1 MIFLS
6 NWKSSARAVKIA
18 VLVLM
23 SDMAESGLRP
33 VAEMTALDTGVRWL
47 EPNKVGGSTVCVLRV
62 LQSMSLPVFTTG
74 AIVAAYSERQDM
86 ISLVPDLLLGWGGIT
101 DPYFMKHAL
110 RVYLSALPTISRCPP
125 GSYGKLH

>member
-1 MIFLS
+1 MRLSRKSVMTFLS
-6 NWKSSARAVKIA
+6 SWKSSARAVKIA

-33 VAEMTALDTGVRWL
+33 VAEMAALDTGVGWL
-47 EPNKVGGSTVCVLRV
+47 EPNEVGDPQYVCCVF
-62 LQSMSLPVFTTG
+62 LQSMGLQVFPTG

-86 ISLVPDLLLGWGGIT
+86 ISLVPDSLLGWGGGIT

-110 RVYLSALPTISRCPP
+110 RV
-125 GSYGKLH
+125 

>member
-1 MIFLS
+1 MTFLS

-33 VAEMTALDTGVRWL
+33 VAEMAALDTGVGWL
-47 EPNKVGGSTVCVLRV
+47 EPNEVGGSTVFVLV
-62 LQSMSLPVFTTG
+62 FLQSMGLPVFPTG

-86 ISLVPDLLLGWGGIT
+86 ISLVPDSLLGWGG
-101 DPYFMKHAL
+101 
-110 RVYLSALPTISRCPP
+110 ALPTPTS
-125 GSYGKLH
+125 

>member
-1 MIFLS
+1 MTFLS

-33 VAEMTALDTGVRWL
+33 VAEMAALDTGVRWL
-47 EPNKVGGSTVCVLRV
+47 EPNEVGDLQYVCCVF

-86 ISLVPDLLLGWGGIT
+86 ISLVPDSLLSWGGHYRPLLHETCTTSIIACVA
-101 DPYFMKHAL
+101 Y
-110 RVYLSALPTISRCPP
+110 YLQMSSWFVWQM
-125 GSYGKLH
+125 H